1 MRGLYSHMFQNCC
14 QYKCLDC
21 KDFQVR
27 VLSEVCRRQ
36 GLFPT
41 LTKSVYC
48 ALL

>member
-1 MRGLYSHMFQNCC
+1 MHPTFEFFYKKSGKHPFGLQRLS
-14 QYKCLDC
+14 
-21 KDFQVR
+21 
-27 VLSEVCRRQ
+27 SEVCRRQ